1 MNRKAD
7 ADGLKIP
14 TRKDLWMYSL
24 PVLIHVNH
32 THTHTYTH
40 TYYVAGLF
48 VISYTQEIGI
58 SVPFT

>member
-1 MNRKAD
+1 MDVQPASPHSRQ
-7 ADGLKIP
+7 P
-14 TRKDLWMYSL
+14 
-24 PVLIHVNH
+24 H
-32 THTHTYTH
+32 THTH